1 MPQNHQLPW
10 SIVNMVL
17 YFLSTLFVE
26 NVPKTPKIKPHLLP
40 IQFRFF
46 DLAKVAF
53 TVFSGSQ

>member
-1 MPQNHQLPW
+1 
-10 SIVNMVL
+10 MVL